1 MTSQYQLLN
10 RILETKDFTV
20 ISQNNIT
27 EQYFFNYKTEFN
39 FIKDHVER
47 YGVVPDK
54 LTFVASFPD

>member
-27 EQYFFNYKTEFN
+27 EQYFFNYKT
-39 FIKDHVER
+39 
-47 YGVVPDK
+47 
-54 LTFVASFPD
+54 